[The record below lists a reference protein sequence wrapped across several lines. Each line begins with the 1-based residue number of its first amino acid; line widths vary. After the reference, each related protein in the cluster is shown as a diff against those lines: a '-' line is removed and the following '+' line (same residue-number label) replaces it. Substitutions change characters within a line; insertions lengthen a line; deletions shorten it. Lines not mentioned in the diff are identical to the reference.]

1 MGDTLHSCS
10 LIREGFGDNGEM
22 VLTLQVG
29 VGTLLAGIL
38 ILIVILA
45 ILRSSIRI
53 VKEYERLVVFRL
65 GRLIGFKGPGLTFI
79 IPIIDSPRII
89 DLRIVSLDVPKQRI
103 VTKDNVTVDVDAVV
117 FMRVE
122 DPQAAVM
129 RVKDYVMA
137 SSLLAMTT
145 LRDVIGQVELDDLLT
160 KRDELNL
167 RIQKL
172 LDEATEPWGVK
183 ITAVAIRDVVL
194 PAEMQ
199 RAIAKQAEAERER
212 RSRIIMAEGE
222 YLAAQKMAEAAQ
234 AYAANPIALRL
245 RELQTWSEIAREKNL
260 IIVTEGGLQT
270 GLLATALGASLQ
282 VTGKGVAKESKEK

>member
-1 MGDTLHSCS
+1 
-10 LIREGFGDNGEM
+10 M

-38 ILIVILA
+38 ILIVILV

-65 GRLIGFKGPGLTFI
+65 GRLIGFRGPGLTFI
-79 IPIIDSPRII
+79 VPIIDSPRII

-270 GLLATALGASLQ
+270 GLMATTLGASLQ

>member
-1 MGDTLHSCS
+1 
-10 LIREGFGDNGEM
+10 M

-29 VGTLLAGIL
+29 VGTLIAGIL

-45 ILRSSIRI
+45 ILSSSIKI

-234 AYAANPIALRL
+234 AYAASPIALRL
-245 RELQTWSEIAREKNL
+245 RELQTWAEIAREKNL

-270 GLLATALGASLQ
+270 GPLATALGASLQ

>member
-1 MGDTLHSCS
+1 
-10 LIREGFGDNGEM
+10 M

-45 ILRSSIRI
+45 ILSSSIKI

-245 RELQTWSEIAREKNL
+245 RELQTWAEIAREKNL
-260 IIVTEGGLQT
+260 IIVTEGGMHS
-270 GLLATALGASLQ
+270 GFLATALGASLQ
-282 VTGKGVAKESKEK
+282 VTGKGVAKESKEKGS

>member
-1 MGDTLHSCS
+1 
-10 LIREGFGDNGEM
+10 M

-29 VGTLLAGIL
+29 GGTLIAGIL
-38 ILIVILA
+38 ILIVILV

-79 IPIIDSPRII
+79 VPIIDSPRII

-183 ITAVAIRDVVL
+183 ITSVAIRDVVL

>member
-1 MGDTLHSCS
+1 
-10 LIREGFGDNGEM
+10 M

-29 VGTLLAGIL
+29 VGTLIAGI
-38 ILIVILA
+38 IIFIVILA
-45 ILRSSIRI
+45 ILSSSIKI

-89 DLRIVSLDVPKQRI
+89 DLRIVSLDVPKQKI
-103 VTKDNVTVDVDAVV
+103 VTKDNVTVEVDAVV

-122 DPQAAVM
+122 DPQAAVL

-245 RELQTWSEIAREKNL
+245 RELQTWAEIAREKNL
-260 IIVTEGGLQT
+260 IIVTEGGLHS
-270 GLLATALGASLQ
+270 GLLATALGASLHA
-282 VTGKGVAKESKEK
+282 TGRGVAKEGKEQERGS

>member
-1 MGDTLHSCS
+1 
-10 LIREGFGDNGEM
+10 M

-29 VGTLLAGIL
+29 GGTLIAGIL
-38 ILIVILA
+38 ILIVILV

-79 IPIIDSPRII
+79 VPIVDSPRII

>member
-1 MGDTLHSCS
+1 
-10 LIREGFGDNGEM
+10 M

-29 VGTLLAGIL
+29 VGTLIAGII

-45 ILRSSIRI
+45 ILSSSIKI

-245 RELQTWSEIAREKNL
+245 RELQTWAEIAREKNL
-260 IIVTEGGLQT
+260 IIVTEGGMHS

-282 VTGKGVAKESKEK
+282 ATGKGVIKESKEKGS

>member
-1 MGDTLHSCS
+1 
-10 LIREGFGDNGEM
+10 M

-29 VGTLLAGIL
+29 GGTLIAGIL
-38 ILIVILA
+38 ILIVILV

-270 GLLATALGASLQ
+270 GLMATTLGASLQ

>member
-1 MGDTLHSCS
+1 
-10 LIREGFGDNGEM
+10 M

-65 GRLIGFKGPGLTFI
+65 GRLIGFRGPGLTFI

-270 GLLATALGASLQ
+270 GLMATALGASLQ